1 MRIKSKAVVRGG
13 VKYDSKLEAEY
24 AGILDGYK
32 RNGLIREYR
41 RPAPTLPILG
51 GQSRY
56 TADFFV
62 VANDGT
68 IELHEVKGFWT
79 DAGLLRFKAAA
90 SEWGQFVFKAI
101 EKKRGVF
108 TVTRE
113 L

>member
-1 MRIKSKAVVRGG
+1 MIKSKAVVRGG

-24 AGILDGYK
+24 AGILGCHLIGGRIKHYK
-32 RNGLIREYR
+32 

-90 SEWGQFVFKAI
+90 SEWSQFVFKAV

>member
-1 MRIKSKAVVRGG
+1 MRVKAKAVVRGG

-24 AGILDGYK
+24 AVILGGTLK
-32 RNGLIREYR
+32 CGLIHSFK

-51 GQSRY
+51 DKSRY

-62 VANDGT
+62 MANDGT

-90 SEWGQFVFKAI
+90 SEWPQFVFKAV